1 MVLMKKLFPFM
12 LLVVLLLSGAF
23 LLPPPARAQQ
33 MQEPEEDEV
42 SINLKATDGRMYD
55 LAEMRGNV
63 VVVSFGATWCQPCA
77 EELRA
82 LEQLRKE
89 YEDKPVRFLW
99 VSVESEDQVSD
110 GDLRSFAKKLKL
122 SFPVLRD
129 PTKFT
134 FAQFADRVRLPL
146 VTIFDKEGKL
156 VVKHTGMSKPEEY
169 KTMLRSRV
177 DKFLATTSSV
187 RARRTKS

>member
-1 MVLMKKLFPFM
+1 MNKLFPFM
-12 LLVVLLLSGAF
+12 LLVVLLLSGAS

-33 MQEPEEDEV
+33 AQEPEEDEV
-42 SINLKATDGRMYD
+42 SINLKATDGRTYD

-77 EELRA
+77 DELRA

-134 FAQFADRVRLPL
+134 FAQFSDRVRLPL

-156 VVKHTGMSKPEEY
+156 VVKHTGMSQPEEY